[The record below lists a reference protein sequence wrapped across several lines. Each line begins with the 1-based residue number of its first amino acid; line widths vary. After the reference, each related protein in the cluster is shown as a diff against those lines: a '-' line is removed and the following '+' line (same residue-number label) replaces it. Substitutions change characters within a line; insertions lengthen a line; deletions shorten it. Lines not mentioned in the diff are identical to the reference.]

1 MSARTRPGPGAGGA
15 SDDARAGASRARG
28 AGVSGRAELG
38 TPNPTGLVVPD
49 RALLA
54 CRALDAVPLLLGA
67 HLAAASPE
75 GVVVVRI
82 TEVEAYQ
89 GVEDPGSHA
98 FRGPSRRNAV
108 MFGPP
113 GHLYAYRHLG
123 IHTCV
128 NVVCGRDGEAAAVL
142 LRAGEIVEGRD
153 LAWRRRSGRGTVR
166 TDVDLAR
173 GPARLTV
180 ALGLG
185 PEADGADVLDS
196 AGRVTLRVP
205 ATPAPSSAV
214 RSGPRVGVS
223 GEGGDGRLFP
233 WRFWLDGEPTV
244 SAYRRAAPRR
254 RAGGAQLAGAPDC
267 AREPEE

>member
-1 MSARTRPGPGAGGA
+1 MELSAVLA
-15 SDDARAGASRARG
+15 
-28 AGVSGRAELG
+28 GRA
-38 TPNPTGLVVPD
+38 PD
-49 RALLA
+49 AA
-54 CRALDAVPLLLGA
+54 PFLLGA
-67 HLAAASPE
+67 VLVVERPD
-75 GVVVVRI
+75 GVVAVRI

-89 GVEDPGSHA
+89 GAEDPGSHA
-98 FRGPSRRNAV
+98 FHGRSRRNAV

-123 IHTCV
+123 LHTCV
-128 NVVCGRDGEAAAVL
+128 NVVCGPEGEAAAVL
-142 LRAGEIVEGRD
+142 LRAGEVVAGRA
-153 LAWRRRSGRGTVR
+153 LAWRRRAERGTVR
-166 TDVDLAR
+166 AEVDLAR

-185 PEADGADVLDS
+185 PEANGTDVLDPGS
-196 AGRVTLRVP
+196 GVVLRPPSVVAP
-205 ATPAPSSAV
+205 AWAV

-267 AREPEE
+267 AHEPEE